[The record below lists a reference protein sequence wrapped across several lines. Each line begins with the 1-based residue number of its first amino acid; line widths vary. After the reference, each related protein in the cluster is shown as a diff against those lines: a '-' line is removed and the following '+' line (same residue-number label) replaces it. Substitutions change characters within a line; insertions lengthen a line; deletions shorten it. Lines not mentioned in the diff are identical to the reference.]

1 MVACKGWWPTEISV
15 YCLKIEISNFLVQV
29 QDNASNTWHW
39 FIRVAVTTIFFLK
52 SIYVEAFEMKIL
64 TLSDMV
70 PICENLV

>member
-1 MVACKGWWPTEISV
+1 MQATLGTGSSG
-15 YCLKIEISNFLVQV
+15 LLSLLF
-29 QDNASNTWHW
+29 
-39 FIRVAVTTIFFLK
+39 FFLK